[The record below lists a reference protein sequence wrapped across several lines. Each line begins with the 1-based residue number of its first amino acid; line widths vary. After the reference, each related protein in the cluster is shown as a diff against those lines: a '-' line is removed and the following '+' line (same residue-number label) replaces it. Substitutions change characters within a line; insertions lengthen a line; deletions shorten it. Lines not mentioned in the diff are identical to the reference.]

1 MYMETWKT
9 STIWKCF
16 PCPARHTA
24 LTFQCCC
31 RCLTADALG
40 WGLTPV
46 HQAQTLL
53 SPPRHWAMLPL
64 ASSAA
69 EGAWTL
75 QHSTTDTTRPW
86 LRHAGARHTRF
97 TARAAVGPG
106 NARRADGS
114 SCQGGVHVRQSRA
127 FSRILIILCSYMW
140 GGPMNCEFGCDF
152 QLNNGLVFRYRFN
165 FWSRNAWLHVCVFAE
180 ESFSV
185 CPVHFCIA
193 YRNKN
198 RE

>member
-1 MYMETWKT
+1 MQCTW
-9 STIWKCF
+9 
-16 PCPARHTA
+16 RHE
-24 LTFQCCC
+24 
-31 RCLTADALG
+31 R
-40 WGLTPV
+40 
-46 HQAQTLL
+46 QAQFENAFPALRAILPFL
-53 SPPRHWAMLPL
+53 SSAAVGVWQRTHSAEALRPYTRLRPYSARRAMLQL

-75 QHSTTDTTRPW
+75 QHSTTDTTR